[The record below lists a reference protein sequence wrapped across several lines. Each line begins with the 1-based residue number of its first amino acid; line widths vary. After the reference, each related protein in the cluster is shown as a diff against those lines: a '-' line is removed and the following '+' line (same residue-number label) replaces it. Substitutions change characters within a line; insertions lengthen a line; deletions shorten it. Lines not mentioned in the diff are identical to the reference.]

1 MRIRLVQRMLEVLIV
16 LGVVGVLL
24 VLVMPTSMGKARDDA
39 SLPETGATGPAGLA
53 AAGAFRTVG
62 TTTTATTTPPTTTTS
77 STTTSTTSTSTTSTT
92 LPLFT
97 GQRPLRVLAVG
108 DSLMTFPGYA
118 LVDQATVYS
127 GLRVESVTKQSSGL
141 VRPDYYDWPK
151 ALGRAVREFRP
162 HVVVILLGAND
173 MQPVLH
179 EGHSAAL
186 FSENWSAE
194 YAERVERFIQIA
206 TQGGASVI
214 WVGLPIMRDPRFSK
228 TEHRLNEFYAAGCA
242 AHPGAFFIDGYAL
255 FADAN
260 GAYAAKLADASGVIH
275 AMRARDGI
283 HFTMDGARR
292 IAEAVVEVLLKSYR
306 LEKAP
311 VEQPSVPVQP
321 AQPARRKRVRGFWEG
336 PVPRRSPRRAGPGW
350 CRRDGMLDFRLAR
363 SAQALR
369 AGAPPFAVQ
378 LSARRDDPG

>member
-1 MRIRLVQRMLEVLIV
+1 VSSVRVRFLQRMLEVLIV

-24 VLVMPTSMGKARDDA
+24 VPVMPTSLGKETHDARHRQ
-39 SLPETGATGPAGLA
+39 TGATEVAGLA
-53 AAGAFRTVG
+53 AAGGAGMVG
-62 TTTTATTTPPTTTTS
+62 ATTTVTTAPPTTSTS

-118 LVDQATVYS
+118 LIDQAKVYS

-151 ALGRAVREFRP
+151 ALGQAVRELRP

-173 MQPVLH
+173 MQPLLH

-194 YAERVERFIQIA
+194 YAKRVERFIQIA

-214 WVGLPIMRDPRFSK
+214 WVGLPIMRDPKFSK
-228 TEHRLNEFYAAGCA
+228 TERHLNEFYAAGCA
-242 AHPGAFFIDGYAL
+242 AHPGAFFIDGYTL

-260 GAYAAKLADASGVIH
+260 GAYAAKLADASGVTH
-275 AMRARDGI
+275 LMRARDGI

-292 IAEAVVEVLLKSYR
+292 IAEAVVDVLLKSYR
-306 LEKAP
+306 LQKAP

-321 AQPARRKRVRGFWEG
+321 AQPA
-336 PVPRRSPRRAGPGW
+336 AGG
-350 CRRDGMLDFRLAR
+350 G
-363 SAQALR
+363 
-369 AGAPPFAVQ
+369 
-378 LSARRDDPG
+378 